1 MRARLLAP
9 LVAAVVG
16 IVAGTTTALVT
27 VDSPDRTTDEP
38 EAITDPLGLRIPL
51 VRLDCSPGSGILIL
65 GFGDS
70 APALLAAKAENP
82 SGDPSYLETSRSCDT
97 VYGPERRQVQPKYA
111 VFLGPYDGLEEPCRL
126 RMDPVRRGDFVT
138 NLQSGNT
145 DSVKCVCVLPD
156 SADRPTLEV
165 GMAASD
171 ADAVWTRSLQGMLSD
186 ADPERFPRAW
196 ITGTYDQRTADRIS
210 EFQETSRVKSERGVV
225 DDDTW
230 GLLTTRLCDNYDF

>member
-1 MRARLLAP
+1 MRSRVVAP
-9 LVAAVVG
+9 LVSALVG
-16 IVAGTTTALVT
+16 IAAGMTTALVT
-27 VDSPDRTTDEP
+27 VDSSDRTTDEP
-38 EAITDPLGLRIPL
+38 EVADPLGLRIPL

-82 SGDPSYLETSRSCDT
+82 SGSPSYLETSRSCDT
-97 VYGPERRQVQPKYA
+97 IYGPERKQEPPKYA
-111 VFLGPYDGLEEPCRL
+111 IFLGPYDDLATPCRL

-138 NLQSGNT
+138 HLQSGNT
-145 DSVKCVCVLPD
+145 DSVKCVCVLPP
-156 SADRPTLEV
+156 SADRPTLRV
-165 GMAASD
+165 GMPESD
-171 ADAVWTRSLQGMLSD
+171 DAAVWIRSLQGMLSD
-186 ADPERFPRAW
+186 ADPERFPRTW
-196 ITGTYDQRTADRIS
+196 ITGLYDQRTADRII